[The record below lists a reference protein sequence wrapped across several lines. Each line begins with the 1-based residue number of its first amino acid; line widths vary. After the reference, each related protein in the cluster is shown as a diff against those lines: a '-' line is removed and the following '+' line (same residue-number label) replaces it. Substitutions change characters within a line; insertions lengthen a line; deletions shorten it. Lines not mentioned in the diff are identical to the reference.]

1 VIRELR
7 MSKARVAVV
16 PLVATDVRRA
26 HRSIEAACDPNQE
39 SDLRR
44 SALGIS
50 PSAVGLGATHDNV
63 SVFGTRSVCR
73 KTDDFPV
80 PVTTAAIG
88 GFLAV
93 AENGWVSGNLLRK

>member
-16 PLVATDVRRA
+16 PLVVTDVRRA

-39 SDLRR
+39 TFDLRR

-50 PSAVGLGATHDNV
+50 PSVVGLGSTP
-63 SVFGTRSVCR
+63 R
-73 KTDDFPV
+73 
-80 PVTTAAIG
+80 
-88 GFLAV
+88 
-93 AENGWVSGNLLRK
+93 